1 MSWGVF
7 LIAAWLAL
15 GVRMG
20 LAGCGGGTGPTAIAP
35 SFVLVLAVFVAM
47 WAPSVHALF
56 GCVVLG
62 LGLDLLMQ
70 LNAGEGMRVV
80 VGPNALGFLLMGYAV
95 VISRSLVF
103 RRNIQSGVF
112 LTLLGG
118 LLVAIVATG
127 ASGGAR
133 AVRRYRG
140 RAAGRAAGDGVRER
154 GGVGGVGG
162 GDDSGADA
170 VVGRVRVQKAA
181 GTKVWDAAV
190 ARVEYGGTTLIRR

>member
-15 GVRMG
+15 ACEWG
-20 LAGCGGGTGPTAIAP
+20 LRGAAALGPTAIAP

-56 GCVVLG
+56 GCVALG
-62 LGLDLLMQ
+62 LGLDLMMQ

-80 VGPNALGFLLMGYAV
+80 VGPHALGFLLMGYAV

-118 LLVAIVATG
+118 LLVAIVAT
-127 ASGGAR
+127 ALLGAR
-133 AVRRYRG
+133 GLYGDIEVGRLGGRLVTGFGSAVASAVLAVVMIPG
-140 RAAGRAAGDGVRER
+140 LTLL
-154 GGVGGVGG
+154 
-162 GDDSGADA
+162 SGAFGFRKQRA
-170 VVGRVRVQKAA
+170 PKF
-181 GTKVWDAAV
+181 GT
-190 ARVEYGGTTLIRR
+190 RR